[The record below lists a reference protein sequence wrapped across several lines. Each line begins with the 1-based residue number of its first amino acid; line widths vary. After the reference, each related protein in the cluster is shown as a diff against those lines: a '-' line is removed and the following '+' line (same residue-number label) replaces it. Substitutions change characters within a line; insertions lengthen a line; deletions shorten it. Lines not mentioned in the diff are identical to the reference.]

1 MYFTQSSAIMPIPSV
16 GEMLVV
22 AAVGV
27 VLFADVKKIR
37 GNLTRNIP
45 QLKKM
50 FNEGKGAADA
60 ALKSQKPGPT
70 TKPPTKPGA
79 GSKDAK

>member
-1 MYFTQSSAIMPIPSV
+1 MPIPSV
-16 GEMLVV
+16 GEMLIV

-37 GNLTRNIP
+37 SNLTRNIP

-50 FNEGKGAADA
+50 FNDGKGAADA

-70 TKPPTKPGA
+70 TKPPP
-79 GSKDAK
+79 AKKK